1 VRWSKLS
8 KVAAAAAASL
18 TRNRKKKIY
27 IQVKISSKKISN
39 SKIKCQFTTPKML
52 PFLDLNAFYAPGN
65 SLPDHA
71 SLSFEFFQHLKF
83 NNNNNNRNFF

>member
-1 VRWSKLS
+1 VEQTEQSSSSSSSFTHQKPE
-8 KVAAAAAASL
+8 
-18 TRNRKKKIY
+18 KKKY

>member
-1 VRWSKLS
+1 VEQTEQSSSSSSSFTHQKP
-8 KVAAAAAASL
+8 
-18 TRNRKKKIY
+18 KKNKY

>member
-1 VRWSKLS
+1 VEQTEQSSSSSSSFTHQKP
-8 KVAAAAAASL
+8 
-18 TRNRKKKIY
+18 KKKKY